1 MGKMTDLEL
10 IEEIRQRFEF
20 NRNALQ
26 EMRVLTQK
34 LEQMNEKLQE
44 SEAVK
49 SHFLSNIRNEII
61 NPLSAIMGLS
71 SPGSSGNVS
80 LSAWQKSAAMIYREA
95 FHLDFQ
101 LQNIFMAAE
110 LEAGEAE
117 PYFSKADLT
126 AILTSCREKMSYY
139 IEEKNLDFELIAPE
153 HAVAVVDANKFELIV
168 LNLLSNA
175 FEFNEQ
181 QGKVTLTVQVGPE
194 TGLKL
199 TVEDTGPGI
208 NPADQEVVFDRF
220 RQLEVGTTKTHR
232 GHGLGL
238 SLCRAL
244 AELFGGSLTL
254 ESEPSR
260 GTTVTVLLPNSD
272 QYVETVAT
280 EGNAFLF
287 ESSDDAEV
295 F

>member
-34 LEQMNEKLQE
+34 LELMNEKLQE
-44 SEAVK
+44 SDAVK

-61 NPLSAIMGLS
+61 NPLSAIMVLS
-71 SPGSSGNVS
+71 SSGFSGNVS
-80 LSAWQKSAAMIYREA
+80 LATWQKSAAMIYREA
-95 FHLDFQ
+95 FNLDFQ

-117 PYFSKADLT
+117 PFFSKTDLIT
-126 AILTSCREKMSYY
+126 LLTSCREKLSCH
-139 IEEKNLDFELIAPE
+139 IEEKNLDFKLVAPE
-153 HAVAVVDANKFELIV
+153 HAVAVVDAKKFELIV

-181 QGKVTLTVQVGPE
+181 QGKVTLTVQSDPE

-199 TVEDTGPGI
+199 VVEDTGPGI
-208 NPADQEVVFDRF
+208 DPADQEVVFDRF
-220 RQLEVGTTKTHR
+220 RQLEVGATKTHR

-244 AELFGGSLTL
+244 AELFGGNLTL

-260 GTTVTVLLPNSD
+260 GTTVTVLLPSSD
-272 QYVETVAT
+272 QHVETVAT
-280 EGNAFLF
+280 GGNTFLF
-287 ESSDDAEV
+287 ESSDATEV